1 MLVACKFS
9 QSDAKCPKSDAG
21 CQKNF
26 RFSPKSDAD
35 ARPDFRR
42 AVFHLSRNISHL
54 SQIPSGSGLDFP
66 GFVPSVRP
74 LLRPKAPTM
83 AAAKDKEKPRRLD
96 FQGPGLWD

>member
-1 MLVACKFS
+1 MPEKRRSLS
-9 QSDAKCPKSDAG
+9 
-21 CQKNF
+21 KNF
-26 RFSPKSDAD
+26 RFSPKSDAG

-66 GFVPSVRP
+66 RFVPAVRP

-83 AAAKDKEKPRRLD
+83 VAAKDKEKPRRLD
-96 FQGPGLWD
+96 LQGPGLWD